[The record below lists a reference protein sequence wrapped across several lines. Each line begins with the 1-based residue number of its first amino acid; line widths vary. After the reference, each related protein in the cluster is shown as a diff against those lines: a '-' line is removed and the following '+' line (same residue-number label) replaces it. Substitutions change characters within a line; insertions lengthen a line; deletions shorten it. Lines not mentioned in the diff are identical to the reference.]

1 MNLKTSL
8 LQAIKKLSHLESP
21 NLEAEV
27 LLSALLK
34 QNRTWLK
41 THPEFEL
48 TTNQQAQFDD
58 CVNQRANHTP
68 TAYIIG
74 QVTWNGLDIKV
85 SPDTLIPR
93 DETETL
99 CHHIK
104 QELPKAPASI
114 LDVGTGSGCIACWG
128 QTTFPHTTVTALDI
142 SEAALTVA
150 RRNATALQL
159 QIDFKHSDLLQ
170 ALLKQSHYDL
180 IIANLPY
187 VPDTINVT
195 AEVKAE
201 PHSAIFSEDE
211 GLHHIKRFAS
221 ELKTKQ
227 VTFNQLWLEFLPS
240 QAEAITEI
248 FKGFK
253 VTLFTAVDGQIFF
266 AQIKPHA

>member
-1 MNLKTSL
+1 MILTK
-8 LQAIKKLSHLESP
+8 AIKSATEKLSHLETP

-27 LLSALLK
+27 LLSELLAK
-34 QNRTWLK
+34 NRTWLK

-48 TTNQQAQFDD
+48 SPEQQSQFDD
-58 CVNQRANHTP
+58 WINQRANHTP

-74 QVTWNGLDIKV
+74 EVEWNGLKLKV
-85 SPDTLIPR
+85 TPDTLIPR

-128 QTTFPHTTVTALDI
+128 QTAFPHTTVTALDI
-142 SEAALTVA
+142 SAAALTVA

-187 VPDTINVT
+187 VPATINVT

-201 PHSAIFSEDE
+201 PHSAIFSEDD
-211 GLHHIKRFAS
+211 GSHHIKRLAS

-227 VTFNQLWLEFLPS
+227 ITFNQLWLEFLPL